1 MGIFL
6 AEAEFAKEPTL
17 TLLVVA
23 PRVSCSTLAKANRL
37 GLSASPKFSHQ
48 NLPQYLKLFLH
59 IGTLTTLAG

>member
-6 AEAEFAKEPTL
+6 AEAEFAKERTL